1 MIVKYKP
8 IEIANQSLWVCFLNS
23 LTLAVKL
30 IDFGCQTQ

>member
-8 IEIANQSLWVCFLNS
+8 IEIANQSLWVCFLKS

-30 IDFGCQTQ
+30 VDFGGQTR